1 MSQVTQ
7 ITIDNV
13 AFGTFRSNLND
24 TLNALNS
31 MHSGTS
37 RPASATTGTIWLDTT
52 NAGSNSLTIKF
63 FDGTDDITVADI
75 DTSANTINFIDS
87 TVTTELLSDLSPQLG
102 GMLDVNGNAIGNG
115 TEELIKFS
123 ETASAVNEITVTNS
137 ATGNAP
143 EISATGDD
151 TDIDLKLTPKGSGNL
166 NLDGLIF
173 PNADGT
179 TGQFLKTDGS
189 GNLSFD
195 NAGGITEADM
205 WRVTANFTNAG
216 NGVDEDTTSNWERAD
231 TADFEKIGTGL
242 TESSGIFSFP
252 STGKYLINAQVSYYP
267 AGANS
272 GISLKINITTD
283 NSSYSTRGHALSGA
297 AGADRPES
305 ISTSYIVD
313 VTNTSNVKFKIV
325 TNGATNVTWQGDSNK
340 QYFCFTCIRLGDT

>member
-63 FDGTDDITVADI
+63 FDGTDDITVADV

-195 NAGGITEADM
+195 TASGGENTPAFFAYKGSGTNQTIANDTYVKVEFNTESFDTDSNFASNRFTPTTAGKYYIFANIALDAGSSNFEYGFIAIYKNGSVYAVTNNQQTNNLANHINIPITIIDEANGSTDYYEIYARCADSSGSPVINAGVTEKRCTFGAY
-205 WRVTANFTNAG
+205 
-216 NGVDEDTTSNWERAD
+216 
-231 TADFEKIGTGL
+231 KLIG
-242 TESSGIFSFP
+242 
-252 STGKYLINAQVSYYP
+252 A
-267 AGANS
+267 
-272 GISLKINITTD
+272 
-283 NSSYSTRGHALSGA
+283 
-297 AGADRPES
+297 
-305 ISTSYIVD
+305 
-313 VTNTSNVKFKIV
+313 
-325 TNGATNVTWQGDSNK
+325 
-340 QYFCFTCIRLGDT
+340 

>member
-63 FDGTDDITVADI
+63 FDGTDDITVADV

-87 TVTTELLSDLSPQLG
+87 TVTTELISDLSPQLG

-195 NAGGITEADM
+195 DAGGTNTPAFSARETGLQTISHNTVTNLTFGTEEIDTDSAFASNVFTVPSGGAGKYYLFAQINLYDADSNISGCQL
-205 WRVTANFTNAG
+205 WIWKGTNATKLSG
-216 NGVDEDTTSNWERAD
+216 LYDTTGGSENRSHVNNAVAVIAD
-231 TADFEKIGTGL
+231 LSVGDVIGAAVNMT
-242 TESSGIFSFP
+242 
-252 STGKYLINAQVSYYP
+252 
-267 AGANS
+267 
-272 GISLKINITTD
+272 TTD
-283 NSSYSTRGHALSGA
+283 AGTAASYGSDSGTRILGFKLLGA
-297 AGADRPES
+297 
-305 ISTSYIVD
+305 
-313 VTNTSNVKFKIV
+313 
-325 TNGATNVTWQGDSNK
+325 
-340 QYFCFTCIRLGDT
+340 

>member
-63 FDGTDDITVADI
+63 FDGTDDITVADV

-87 TVTTELLSDLSPQLG
+87 TVTTELISDLSPQLG

-195 NAGGITEADM
+195 TAGGGITSAEH
-205 WRVTANFTNAG
+205 WRL
-216 NGVDEDTTSNWERAD
+216 TTSFTGDADPIASNLERAD
-231 TADFEKIGTGL
+231 NTKSGNIGTNI
-242 TESSGIFSFP
+242 TQSSGVFTLPTGIWKIEFVPEIYGAGGDDYQVNLEIDVDETNSGSFTNYA
-252 STGKYLINAQVSYYP
+252 TGLINLVNTAWTTGYVS
-267 AGANS
+267 
-272 GISLKINITTD
+272 TM
-283 NSSYSTRGHALSGA
+283 
-297 AGADRPES
+297 
-305 ISTSYIVD
+305 VD
-313 VTNTSNVKFKIV
+313 VTSSDVKVRFAIVGMGGGGGEVGGSSTV
-325 TNGATNVTWQGDSNK
+325 TNTHMN
-340 QYFCFTCIRLGDT
+340 FIRLGDT

>member
-63 FDGTDDITVADI
+63 FDGTDDITVADV

-87 TVTTELLSDLSPQLG
+87 TVSTELLTDLSPQLG

-195 NAGGITEADM
+195 TVSGVADGSITMAKLSTSATEGDNVKQRVAKVWVNFNGTGTVAIRDDFNVSSITDSSTGEYLVNFTTALANNNFAFSICAGKAGGAPSSSNSTIPFSAENSVISNRIPIVLTDSTGTKVD
-205 WRVTANFTNAG
+205 RDVVTAIAFG
-216 NGVDEDTTSNWERAD
+216 
-231 TADFEKIGTGL
+231 
-242 TESSGIFSFP
+242 ES
-252 STGKYLINAQVSYYP
+252 A
-267 AGANS
+267 
-272 GISLKINITTD
+272 
-283 NSSYSTRGHALSGA
+283 
-297 AGADRPES
+297 
-305 ISTSYIVD
+305 
-313 VTNTSNVKFKIV
+313 
-325 TNGATNVTWQGDSNK
+325 
-340 QYFCFTCIRLGDT
+340 

>member
-63 FDGTDDITVADI
+63 FDGTDDITVADV

-87 TVTTELLSDLSPQLG
+87 TVTTELLNDLSPQLG

-195 NAGGITEADM
+195 DAGGGITEADQ
-205 WRVTANFTNAG
+205 WRLTTTFGGDAEPISSNLER
-216 NGVDEDTTSNWERAD
+216 VD
-231 TADFEKIGTGL
+231 GTGQGTL
-242 TESSGIFSFP
+242 GTGMTESSGIFTFP
-252 STGKYLINAQVSYYP
+252 STGIYFVSFTGSTFGDGTDDVQVNF
-267 AGANS
+267 A
-272 GISLKINITTD
+272 IRITTN
-283 NSSYSTRGHALSGA
+283 NSTYNERAVGLQRVKNGHQQTWYT
-297 AGADRPES
+297 D
-305 ISTSYIVD
+305 TYVD
-313 VTNTSNVKFKIV
+313 VTDTSQVKVRFDV
-325 TNGATNVTWQGDSNK
+325 AATDSANIKTQGNSN
-340 QYFCFTCIRLGDT
+340 YNITHMTFIRLGDT